1 MAAQVL
7 DCRENTKLNK
17 AQIKIQIL
25 EAAINDI
32 ITKDKTAMLTTSV
45 NL

>member
-7 DCRENTKLNK
+7 GWRENTKLNK

-25 EAAINDI
+25 EAAVND
-32 ITKDKTAMLTTSV
+32 
-45 NL
+45 NN